1 MKNPYIRMAT
11 GLYINYFLLGMINV
25 ILSSNMSFLT
35 VQLNTDKA
43 AIGYLVS
50 AIGIGKLLALG
61 VAGKMS
67 DKYGRKPLI
76 VIASFAYLIFLIG
89 IPLAPNYTLA
99 FVFAI
104 IAGLCN
110 SMMDAGTYPALI
122 EGFGKKAGSATVLV
136 KASISIG
143 AIVIPFMIAFFINHD
158 MFYGYSFFIPA
169 GIYLLNGIFLSMTAF
184 PNHKAEEQK
193 APAEAGQSTDLFHSE
208 PKFWQEG
215 LSLIIIGFTSTVLFM
230 IVQLWLPTF
239 GQDALGMDK
248 ASAIKLLSYYSIGSL
263 VSVILLAV
271 VLGRFIKPITVMI
284 VYPLIALL
292 SLLALIVWHNPVATL
307 ISSFLIG
314 LSTAGIFQIALT
326 VMTEFFRKN
335 KGTTTSLVNIAAS
348 LSFILMPL
356 ATGSMSKSLGITS
369 VFILDIAIAVV
380 SILLAV
386 FVAYRYKKVF
396 Y

>member
-1 MKNPYIRMAT
+1 M
-11 GLYINYFLLGMINV
+11 
-25 ILSSNMSFLT
+25 T
-35 VQLNTDKA
+35 V
-43 AIGYLVS
+43 
-50 AIGIGKLLALG
+50 
-61 VAGKMS
+61 
-67 DKYGRKPLI
+67 
-76 VIASFAYLIFLIG
+76 
-89 IPLAPNYTLA
+89 
-99 FVFAI
+99 
-104 IAGLCN
+104 
-110 SMMDAGTYPALI
+110 
-122 EGFGKKAGSATVLV
+122 
-136 KASISIG
+136 
-143 AIVIPFMIAFFINHD
+143 
-158 MFYGYSFFIPA
+158 
-169 GIYLLNGIFLSMTAF
+169 F

-193 APAEAGQSTDLFHSE
+193 APAETGQSTDSFHSE

-239 GQDALGMDK
+239 GQEALGMDK

-263 VSVILLAV
+263 VSVILLAM

-396 Y
+396 H